1 MSNFAAEVARTMSLA
16 RAASPERCG
25 TLVRLVGLRM
35 EARGIMAP
43 VGSSCEVIG
52 QDGHKIEA
60 EVVGFND
67 KTLYLMPLTEP
78 VGIGPGASVRMAY
91 DLGTAALGP
100 ELLGRVIDGRG
111 EPLDGKPKPACKARL
126 SLLGLP
132 INPMERGP
140 IDSVLDVGVKAINGL
155 LTLGRGQRVGLVAG
169 SGVGK
174 SVLLSMLT
182 RNCVA
187 DVIVI
192 ALVGER
198 SREVREFCDDQLDET
213 SRARAVVVASP
224 ADTSPLARAK
234 GAEYA
239 TDVATWF
246 RDQGKHV
253 VLIVDSLTR
262 YAMAQ
267 REIGLSLGEAPV
279 ARGYPAS
286 VFGRLPALVER
297 VGNGEKAEGSLTAFY
312 TVLLEGDDVH
322 DPVADAARGV
332 LDGHIFLS
340 RELADAGHYPAIDI
354 EKSISRVM
362 PKVVSQE
369 HVLAARRIKQ
379 LISRHVRSRD
389 MVAMGAYMAGSDC
402 LNWSSWMLSSLVG
415 IVLAN
420 FIPPEWGLG
429 FAGILCL
436 LGIQCS
442 LASSRMRILA
452 SAVAGV
458 AAVVAYALPL
468 KLNIVFAIAV
478 AVVLCLTLE
487 RFKPT
492 PNHTGAA

>member
-1 MSNFAAEVARTMSLA
+1 DGLGRPLDGLGGASWSDDLMRF
-16 RAASPERCG
+16 ASP
-25 TLVRLVGLRM
+25 
-35 EARGIMAP
+35 
-43 VGSSCEVIG
+43 
-52 QDGHKIEA
+52 
-60 EVVGFND
+60 N
-67 KTLYLMPLTEP
+67 PLKRKP
-78 VGIGPGASVRMAY
+78 IH
-91 DLGTAALGP
+91 
-100 ELLGRVIDGRG
+100 
-111 EPLDGKPKPACKARL
+111 EPLDT
-126 SLLGLP
+126 
-132 INPMERGP
+132 
-140 IDSVLDVGVKAINGL
+140 GVRAINAML
-155 LTLGRGQRVGLVAG
+155 SVGRGQRMGLFAG

-198 SREVREFCDDQLDET
+198 SREVREFCDDQLDDV
-213 SRARAVVVASP
+213 SRSRAVVVASP

-286 VFGRLPALVER
+286 VFGKLPALVEK
-297 VGNGEKAEGSLTAFY
+297 VGNGEHPEGSLTAFY

-340 RELADAGHYPAIDI
+340 RELADSGHYPAIDI

-362 PKVVSQE
+362 PKVATQD

-379 LISRHVRSRD
+379 LISRHERSRD
-389 MVAMGAYMAGSDC
+389 MVAMGAYMQGSDPD
-402 LNWSSWMLSSLVG
+402 LDAALRLWPHIQTFLQQESHQVADLEGSVTALSS
-415 IVLAN
+415 IAR
-420 FIPPEWGLG
+420 
-429 FAGILCL
+429 
-436 LGIQCS
+436 
-442 LASSRMRILA
+442 ASKI
-452 SAVAGV
+452 
-458 AAVVAYALPL
+458 
-468 KLNIVFAIAV
+468 
-478 AVVLCLTLE
+478 
-487 RFKPT
+487 
-492 PNHTGAA
+492 

>member
-1 MSNFAAEVARTMSLA
+1 MLPLVKPDQFFKEPSVSTADLQEFVQAHRAKLAQLPLSVREGRVKRVSGLLIEVEGLPLPIGSHACVENSRQSMWIDAE
-16 RAASPERCG
+16 C
-25 TLVRLVGLRM
+25 
-35 EARGIMAP
+35 
-43 VGSSCEVIG
+43 IG
-52 QDGHKIEA
+52 FEGD
-60 EVVGFND
+60 
-67 KTLYLMPLTEP
+67 TTYLMAFDQVSGLSPGAVVYPLLTP
-78 VGIGPGASVRMAY
+78 QRGPNGYQMRQGIASLPIGPQ
-91 DLGTAALGP
+91 
-100 ELLGRVIDGRG
+100 LLGRVVDGLGRPLDG
-111 EPLDGKPKPACKARL
+111 LGGASWSDALTRPASPNPLKRAPIHEPLDT
-126 SLLGLP
+126 
-132 INPMERGP
+132 
-140 IDSVLDVGVKAINGL
+140 GVRAINSM
-155 LTLGRGQRVGLVAG
+155 LTVGRGQRLGLFAG

-187 DVIVI
+187 DMIVI

-224 ADTSPLARAK
+224 ADTSPLSRAK

-239 TDVATWF
+239 TDVAIWF
-246 RDQGKHV
+246 RDQGLHV

-297 VGNGEKAEGSLTAFY
+297 VGNGENAAGSLTAFY

-362 PKVVSQE
+362 PKVASKE

-379 LISRHVRSRD
+379 LISRHVQSRD
-389 MVAMGAYMAGSDC
+389 MVAMGAYMAGSDPD
-402 LNWSSWMLSSLVG
+402 LD
-415 IVLAN
+415 
-420 FIPPEWGLG
+420 
-429 FAGILCL
+429 
-436 LGIQCS
+436 
-442 LASSRMRILA
+442 
-452 SAVAGV
+452 
-458 AAVVAYALPL
+458 AAL
-468 KLNIVFAIAV
+468 KLWPHIKTFLQQDSHMVADINGSIEALSTIAR
-478 AVVLCLTLE
+478 ASQL
-487 RFKPT
+487 
-492 PNHTGAA
+492 

>member
-1 MSNFAAEVARTMSLA
+1 MGLAEFQHFVDSQRAKLA
-16 RAASPERCG
+16 NLPLSVREGRVKRVSGLLVEVEGLPLSIGAQACVENSRQGTWVDAECIGFERD
-25 TLVRLVGLRM
+25 T
-35 EARGIMAP
+35 
-43 VGSSCEVIG
+43 
-52 QDGHKIEA
+52 
-60 EVVGFND
+60 
-67 KTLYLMPLTEP
+67 TYLMAFDQMTGLSPGAVVYPLLTP
-78 VGIGPGASVRMAY
+78 QRCAQGYQMRQGIASVPIGPQ
-91 DLGTAALGP
+91 
-100 ELLGRVIDGRG
+100 LLGRVVDGLGRPLDG
-111 EPLDGKPKPACKARL
+111 LGGASWSDDWMRFTAPNPLKRKPILEPLDT
-126 SLLGLP
+126 
-132 INPMERGP
+132 
-140 IDSVLDVGVKAINGL
+140 GVRAINAML
-155 LTLGRGQRVGLVAG
+155 SVGRGQRMGLFAG

-198 SREVREFCDDQLDET
+198 SREVREFCDDQLDDV

-286 VFGRLPALVER
+286 VFGKLPSLVEK
-297 VGNGEKAEGSLTAFY
+297 VGNGEHPDGSLTAFY

-362 PKVVSQE
+362 PKVASPE

-379 LISRHVRSRD
+379 LISRHERSRD
-389 MVAMGAYMAGSDC
+389 MVAMGAYMQGTDPDLDAALRLWPHIQTFLQQESHQVADLEGS
-402 LNWSSWMLSSLVG
+402 VT
-415 IVLAN
+415 A
-420 FIPPEWGLG
+420 LG
-429 FAGILCL
+429 TIAR
-436 LGIQCS
+436 
-442 LASSRMRILA
+442 ASQA
-452 SAVAGV
+452 
-458 AAVVAYALPL
+458 
-468 KLNIVFAIAV
+468 
-478 AVVLCLTLE
+478 
-487 RFKPT
+487 
-492 PNHTGAA
+492 

>member
-1 MSNFAAEVARTMSLA
+1 MGLAEFQHFVDSQRAKLA
-16 RAASPERCG
+16 NLPLSVREGRVKRVSGLLVEVEGLPLSIGAQACVENSRQGTWVDAECIGFERD
-25 TLVRLVGLRM
+25 T
-35 EARGIMAP
+35 
-43 VGSSCEVIG
+43 
-52 QDGHKIEA
+52 
-60 EVVGFND
+60 
-67 KTLYLMPLTEP
+67 TYLMAFDQMTGLSPGAVVYPLLTP
-78 VGIGPGASVRMAY
+78 QRCAQGYQMRQGIASVPIGPQ
-91 DLGTAALGP
+91 
-100 ELLGRVIDGRG
+100 LLGRVVDGLGRPLDG
-111 EPLDGKPKPACKARL
+111 LGGASWSDDWMRFTAPNPLKRKPIHEPLDT
-126 SLLGLP
+126 
-132 INPMERGP
+132 
-140 IDSVLDVGVKAINGL
+140 GVRAINAML
-155 LTLGRGQRVGLVAG
+155 SVGRGQRMGLFAG

-198 SREVREFCDDQLDET
+198 SREVREFCDDQLDDV

-286 VFGRLPALVER
+286 VFGKLPSLVEK
-297 VGNGEKAEGSLTAFY
+297 VGNGEHPDGSLTAFY

-362 PKVVSQE
+362 PKVASPE

-379 LISRHVRSRD
+379 LISRHERNRD
-389 MVAMGAYMAGSDC
+389 MVAMGAYMQGTDPDLDAALRLWPHIQTFLQQESHQVADLEGS
-402 LNWSSWMLSSLVG
+402 VT
-415 IVLAN
+415 A
-420 FIPPEWGLG
+420 LG
-429 FAGILCL
+429 TIAR
-436 LGIQCS
+436 
-442 LASSRMRILA
+442 ASQA
-452 SAVAGV
+452 
-458 AAVVAYALPL
+458 
-468 KLNIVFAIAV
+468 
-478 AVVLCLTLE
+478 
-487 RFKPT
+487 
-492 PNHTGAA
+492 